1 MLRHLFRDAQRKS
14 ERLAGLYRRVRLD
27 CRVRARFIGE
37 KNMKCAICHEE
48 TIGRD
53 PVKWGPEFAHRTCV
67 VAFDAGVDVERYR
80 MRDIVKDD
88 AHAMTFQSLGQY
100 RSALI
105 AALRSNLN
113 SATDDIA

>member
-1 MLRHLFRDAQRKS
+1 
-14 ERLAGLYRRVRLD
+14 
-27 CRVRARFIGE
+27 
-37 KNMKCAICHEE
+37 MKCAICHEE

-105 AALRSNLN
+105 AALRSNVEFRPLDAA
-113 SATDDIA
+113 SSRPVEPGTEG

>member
-1 MLRHLFRDAQRKS
+1 
-14 ERLAGLYRRVRLD
+14 
-27 CRVRARFIGE
+27 
-37 KNMKCAICHEE
+37 MKCAICHEE

-105 AALRSNLN
+105 AALRSNVELRGRAAGEGPVERGGTN
-113 SATDDIA
+113 LSAGLGGADIGGSK